1 MMTLLLMMI
10 FLRSGYDY
18 IGLTLEPR
26 DAIVMRMGERRVSG
40 WVSLSR
46 FDSLGVYDR
55 E

>member
-1 MMTLLLMMI
+1 MI
-10 FLRSGYDY
+10 FLRSVYDY

-40 WVSLSR
+40 WVILPRVVSLH
-46 FDSLGVYDR
+46 FEGYDR